1 METSMVVDR
10 GKAGAELFGE
20 TLQKFPPVILIR
32 RRRRSR
38 AERLADAL
46 EEALPTVARIGL
58 VVAVAGAAVGIAAY
72 VARKRLFTAAA
83 VVADSV
89 KEAADAAG
97 DAAKDAAKAVPD
109 ANEAPKAG

>member
-1 METSMVVDR
+1 METNMVVDR
-10 GKAGAELFGE
+10 GKAGAELVGE

-38 AERLADAL
+38 AERVADAL
-46 EEALPTVARIGL
+46 QEALPTVARVGL
-58 VVAVAGAAVGIAAY
+58 VVAATGAAIGLAAY

-97 DAAKDAAKAVPD
+97 DAAKDAAKPAPE
-109 ANEAPKAG
+109 ASKAPKAS